1 MNFQDP
7 SDFAVWGCP
16 SNPFCLR
23 NIQYIAQEEP
33 GNTASYC
40 GTVVGRNPLTKNI
53 SANVP
58 DVWVAAIDNTLC
70 TGSFLF
76 HSATSALN
84 GFLTI
89 KILEPNWIEPYYN

>member
-16 SNPFCLR
+16 SNSFCLR

-40 GTVVGRNPLTKNI
+40 GTVEGRNSHTKNI

-58 DVWVAAIDNTLC
+58 DVWVAVITNTISPGIFPVPFCLKC
-70 TGSFLF
+70 IKRIPDDQNTGTKLDR
-76 HSATSALN
+76 AL
-84 GFLTI
+84 L
-89 KILEPNWIEPYYN
+89 